1 MELLQNINASL
12 RMLCSF
18 VFSANK
24 KIMVAIMRST
34 KTNAMEA
41 IMKKFM
47 GIATAA
53 VFGLGIFT
61 TSAKAETIVTTDV
74 LNVRE
79 NPTTESQVVG
89 KLLDGYKVNVLH
101 TENGWSKVKLNSG
114 KEAFISADYTKDTYY
129 VTANVLNVRAGANT
143 DSEILGK
150 LKKDDVIETTNQ
162 VQNDWIQFEYNG
174 QTAYVHVPYLTGKAP
189 VKVQPVV
196 KAEKVTNVQDTA
208 KVREAVKA
216 QEAAEAQAKTKA
228 QEAAKAREAVKAQ
241 EAAEAQATAKAGEVA
256 KAQETAKAQEAA
268 EAQAAA
274 KAQEV
279 AKAREAA
286 KAQEVAKA
294 REAAKAQEAAE
305 AQAAAKAQEAAKAR
319 EAAEAQAAKA
329 QEAAEAREAAKA
341 QEAAEAREAAKA
353 QEAAKAREA
362 AKAQKPATQ
371 QPVAK
376 ETETSAP
383 SSSRELRVEATAYTA
398 DPLENGYKAGDQVK
412 SAMGHNL
419 TANPNMKLIAVDPS
433 VIPLGSKVWV
443 EGYGVAIAGDTGG
456 AIKGNKID
464 VLMPD
469 KGTSSNW
476 GRKTVTV
483 KVLN

>member
-1 MELLQNINASL
+1 MELLQNINAPL
-12 RMLCSF
+12 RKLCNF
-18 VFSANK
+18 MFFANK

-79 NPTTESQVVG
+79 NPTTESKVVG

-101 TENGWSKVKLNSG
+101 TENGWSKVQLNSG

-129 VTANVLNVRAGANT
+129 VTANVLNVRASANT

-150 LKKDDVIETTNQ
+150 LKKDDVIETTHQ

-174 QTAYVHVPYLTGKAP
+174 KTAYVHVPYLTGKAP

-196 KAEKVTNVQDTA
+196 KVEKTTNVQDTA

-216 QEAAEAQAKTKA
+216 QEVAETQAKAKAREAAEAQAEVKA
-228 QEAAKAREAVKAQ
+228 QEAAKAREAAKAQAEAKAQADAEAQAETKAQ
-241 EAAEAQATAKAGEVA
+241 EA
-256 KAQETAKAQEAA
+256 
-268 EAQAAA
+268 
-274 KAQEV
+274 
-279 AKAREAA
+279 
-286 KAQEVAKA
+286 AKA

-305 AQAAAKAQEAAKAR
+305 AQAEAKAQEAAKAQ
-319 EAAEAQAAKA
+319 AEAKA
-329 QEAAEAREAAKA
+329 QADAEAREAAKA
-341 QEAAEAREAAKA
+341 QEAAAEARKAAKA
-353 QEAAKAREA
+353 QEAADREA
-362 AKAQKPATQ
+362 ANKVQKPATQ

-376 ETETSAP
+376 ETEKNTQ
-383 SSSRELRVEATAYTA
+383 SSSREFQVVATAYTA

-412 SAMGHNL
+412 SALGHNL

-469 KGTSSNW
+469 KGTSSSW

>member
-1 MELLQNINASL
+1 MELLQNINDPL
-12 RMLCSF
+12 RKLCNF
-18 VFSANK
+18 MFFANK
-24 KIMVAIMRST
+24 KIMIAIMRST

-61 TSAKAETIVTTDV
+61 TSAKAETFVTTDV

-79 NPTTESQVVG
+79 NPTTESKVVG

-150 LKKDDVIETTNQ
+150 LKQDDVIETTHQ
-162 VQNDWIQFEYNG
+162 VENGWIQFEYNG
-174 QTAYVHVPYLTGKAP
+174 KTAYVHVPYLTGKAP

-196 KAEKVTNVQDTA
+196 KAEKTTTVQDTA
-208 KVREAVKA
+208 KAVATTKAREVAETQAKAKAEEATKAREAAEAQAAAKAREAAKAQETAKAQAEAKA
-216 QEAAEAQAKTKA
+216 QEAAEAQAEAKA
-228 QEAAKAREAVKAQ
+228 QEAAKAREA
-241 EAAEAQATAKAGEVA
+241 A
-256 KAQETAKAQEAA
+256 KAQA
-268 EAQAAA
+268 
-274 KAQEV
+274 V
-279 AKAREAA
+279 
-286 KAQEVAKA
+286 
-294 REAAKAQEAAE
+294 AE

-319 EAAEAQAAKA
+319 EAAKA
-329 QEAAEAREAAKA
+329 QEAAQAV
-341 QEAAEAREAAKA
+341 AEAQAEAKA
-353 QEAAKAREA
+353 QEAAKASEA

-383 SSSRELRVEATAYTA
+383 SSSRELRVVATAYTA

-412 SAMGHNL
+412 SALGHNL

>member
-1 MELLQNINASL
+1 MELLQNINDPL
-12 RMLCSF
+12 RKLCNF
-18 VFSANK
+18 MFFANK

-61 TSAKAETIVTTDV
+61 TSAKAETFVTTDV

-79 NPTTESQVVG
+79 NPTTESKVVG

-150 LKKDDVIETTNQ
+150 LKQDDVIETTHQ
-162 VQNDWIQFEYNG
+162 VENDWIQFEYNG
-174 QTAYVHVPYLTGKAP
+174 KTAYVHVPYLTGKAP
-189 VKVQPVV
+189 VKVQPAV
-196 KAEKVTNVQDTA
+196 KVEKTTKVQDTA
-208 KVREAVKA
+208 KTV
-216 QEAAEAQAKTKA
+216 AET
-228 QEAAKAREAVKAQ
+228 KAREV
-241 EAAEAQATAKAGEVA
+241 AETQA
-256 KAQETAKAQEAA
+256 KAQAA
-268 EAQAAA
+268 T
-274 KAQEV
+274 
-279 AKAREAA
+279 KAR
-286 KAQEVAKA
+286 
-294 REAAKAQEAAE
+294 EAAE

-319 EAAEAQAAKA
+319 EAAKVQ
-329 QEAAEAREAAKA
+329 AEAE
-341 QEAAEAREAAKA
+341 A

-383 SSSRELRVEATAYTA
+383 LSSRELRVVATAYTA

-412 SAMGHNL
+412 SALGHNL

>member
-1 MELLQNINASL
+1 
-12 RMLCSF
+12 
-18 VFSANK
+18 
-24 KIMVAIMRST
+24 
-34 KTNAMEA
+34 
-41 IMKKFM
+41 M

-79 NPTTESQVVG
+79 NPTTESKVVG

-150 LKKDDVIETTNQ
+150 LKQDDVIETTHQ
-162 VQNDWIQFEYNG
+162 VENDWIQFEYNG
-174 QTAYVHVPYLTGKAP
+174 KTAYVHVPYLTGKAP
-189 VKVQPVV
+189 VKVQPAV
-196 KAEKVTNVQDTA
+196 KVEKTTKVQDTA
-208 KVREAVKA
+208 KTVAATKAREVAETQAKA
-216 QEAAEAQAKTKA
+216 QEATKA
-228 QEAAKAREAVKAQ
+228 R
-241 EAAEAQATAKAGEVA
+241 
-256 KAQETAKAQEAA
+256 EAA

-274 KAQEV
+274 KAEEA

-286 KAQEVAKA
+286 KAQAEAKAQAAAEAQAEAKAGEAAKA

-319 EAAEAQAAKA
+319 EAAKA
-329 QEAAEAREAAKA
+329 QEAAE
-341 QEAAEAREAAKA
+341 A

-371 QPVAK
+371 QPVVK

-383 SSSRELRVEATAYTA
+383 SSSRELRVVATAYTA

>member
-1 MELLQNINASL
+1 MELLQNINAPL
-12 RMLCSF
+12 RKLCNSMF
-18 VFSANK
+18 FANK

-79 NPTTESQVVG
+79 NPTTESKVVG

-150 LKKDDVIETTNQ
+150 LKQDDVIETTHQ
-162 VQNDWIQFEYNG
+162 VENDWIQFEYNG
-174 QTAYVHVPYLTGKAP
+174 KTAYVHVPYLTGKAP
-189 VKVQPVV
+189 VKVQPAV
-196 KAEKVTNVQDTA
+196 KVEKTTKVQDTA
-208 KVREAVKA
+208 KTVAATKAREVAETQAKA
-216 QEAAEAQAKTKA
+216 QEATKA
-228 QEAAKAREAVKAQ
+228 R
-241 EAAEAQATAKAGEVA
+241 
-256 KAQETAKAQEAA
+256 EAA

-274 KAQEV
+274 KAEEA

-286 KAQEVAKA
+286 KAQAEAKAQAAAEAQAEAKAQEAAKA

-319 EAAEAQAAKA
+319 EAA
-329 QEAAEAREAAKA
+329 
-341 QEAAEAREAAKA
+341 
-353 QEAAKAREA
+353 
-362 AKAQKPATQ
+362 KAQKPATQ
-371 QPVAK
+371 QPVVK

-383 SSSRELRVEATAYTA
+383 SSSRELRVVATAYTA

>member
-1 MELLQNINASL
+1 
-12 RMLCSF
+12 
-18 VFSANK
+18 
-24 KIMVAIMRST
+24 MRST

-79 NPTTESQVVG
+79 NPTTESKVVG

-101 TENGWSKVKLNSG
+101 TENGWSKVQLNSG

-129 VTANVLNVRAGANT
+129 VTANVLNVRASANT

-150 LKKDDVIETTNQ
+150 LKKDDVIETAHQ

-174 QTAYVHVPYLTGKAP
+174 KTAYVHVPYLTGKAP
-189 VKVQPVV
+189 VKVQPVAKV
-196 KAEKVTNVQDTA
+196 EKTTNVQDTA

-216 QEAAEAQAKTKA
+216 QEVAETQAKAKAQEATKAREAAEAQAEVKA
-228 QEAAKAREAVKAQ
+228 QEAAKAREAAKAQAEAKAQADAEAQAETKAQ
-241 EAAEAQATAKAGEVA
+241 EA
-256 KAQETAKAQEAA
+256 
-268 EAQAAA
+268 
-274 KAQEV
+274 
-279 AKAREAA
+279 
-286 KAQEVAKA
+286 AKA

-305 AQAAAKAQEAAKAR
+305 AQAAAKAQEAA
-319 EAAEAQAAKA
+319 
-329 QEAAEAREAAKA
+329 EAREAAKA
-341 QEAAEAREAAKA
+341 QEAKA
-353 QEAAKAREA
+353 QEAAEAREA

-383 SSSRELRVEATAYTA
+383 SSSRELRVVATAYTA

-412 SAMGHNL
+412 SALGHNL

-469 KGTSSNW
+469 KGTSSSW

>member
-150 LKKDDVIETTNQ
+150 LKKDDVIETTHQ

-216 QEAAEAQAKTKA
+216 GEVAETQAKAKAQEATKAREAAEAQAEAKA
-228 QEAAKAREAVKAQ
+228 QEAAKAREAAKAQ
-241 EAAEAQATAKAGEVA
+241 AETKAQADAEAQAE
-256 KAQETAKAQEAA
+256 AKAQEA
-268 EAQAAA
+268 
-274 KAQEV
+274 
-279 AKAREAA
+279 
-286 KAQEVAKA
+286 AKA

-305 AQAAAKAQEAAKAR
+305 AQAE
-319 EAAEAQAAKA
+319 
-329 QEAAEAREAAKA
+329 
-341 QEAAEAREAAKA
+341 AKA

-362 AKAQKPATQ
+362 AKAQEQ
-371 QPVAK
+371 
-376 ETETSAP
+376 
-383 SSSRELRVEATAYTA
+383 LR
-398 DPLENGYKAGDQVK
+398 LVK
-412 SAMGHNL
+412 RL
-419 TANPNMKLIAVDPS
+419 KLVKQLRL
-433 VIPLGSKVWV
+433 VRGS
-443 EGYGVAIAGDTGG
+443 
-456 AIKGNKID
+456 
-464 VLMPD
+464 
-469 KGTSSNW
+469 
-476 GRKTVTV
+476 
-483 KVLN
+483 

>member
-1 MELLQNINASL
+1 M
-12 RMLCSF
+12 F
-18 VFSANK
+18 FANK

-79 NPTTESQVVG
+79 NPTTESKVVG

-150 LKKDDVIETTNQ
+150 LKQDDVIETTHQ
-162 VQNDWIQFEYNG
+162 VENDWIQFEYNG
-174 QTAYVHVPYLTGKAP
+174 KTAYVHVPYLTGKAP
-189 VKVQPVV
+189 VKVQPAV
-196 KAEKVTNVQDTA
+196 KVEKTTKVQDTA
-208 KVREAVKA
+208 KTVAATKAREVAETQAKA
-216 QEAAEAQAKTKA
+216 QEATKA
-228 QEAAKAREAVKAQ
+228 R
-241 EAAEAQATAKAGEVA
+241 
-256 KAQETAKAQEAA
+256 EAA

-274 KAQEV
+274 KAE
-279 AKAREAA
+279 E
-286 KAQEVAKA
+286 
-294 REAAKAQEAAE
+294 
-305 AQAAAKAQEAAKAR
+305 AAKAQEAAKAR
-319 EAAEAQAAKA
+319 EAAEAQAEAKA
-329 QEAAEAREAAKA
+329 QEAAKAREAAKA
-341 QEAAEAREAAKA
+341 QEAAEAQAAAKA

-383 SSSRELRVEATAYTA
+383 SSSRELRVVATAYTA

>member
-1 MELLQNINASL
+1 M
-12 RMLCSF
+12 F
-18 VFSANK
+18 FANK

-79 NPTTESQVVG
+79 NPTTESKVVG

-150 LKKDDVIETTNQ
+150 LKQDDVIETTHQ
-162 VQNDWIQFEYNG
+162 VENDWIQFEYNG
-174 QTAYVHVPYLTGKAP
+174 KTAYVHVPYLTGKAP
-189 VKVQPVV
+189 VKVQPAV
-196 KAEKVTNVQDTA
+196 KVEKTTKVQDTA
-208 KVREAVKA
+208 KTVAATKAREVAETQAKA
-216 QEAAEAQAKTKA
+216 QEATKAREAAEAQAAAKAEEAAKAREAAKA
-228 QEAAKAREAVKAQ
+228 QEAAKAREA
-241 EAAEAQATAKAGEVA
+241 AEAQAE
-256 KAQETAKAQEAA
+256 AKAQEA
-268 EAQAAA
+268 
-274 KAQEV
+274 
-279 AKAREAA
+279 
-286 KAQEVAKA
+286 AKA

-319 EAAEAQAAKA
+319 EAAKA
-329 QEAAEAREAAKA
+329 QEAAEAQA
-341 QEAAEAREAAKA
+341 AAKA

-383 SSSRELRVEATAYTA
+383 SSSRELRVVATAYTA

-412 SAMGHNL
+412 SALGHNL

>member
-1 MELLQNINASL
+1 
-12 RMLCSF
+12 
-18 VFSANK
+18 
-24 KIMVAIMRST
+24 
-34 KTNAMEA
+34 
-41 IMKKFM
+41 M

-79 NPTTESQVVG
+79 NPTTESKVVG

-150 LKKDDVIETTNQ
+150 LKQDDVIETTHQ
-162 VQNDWIQFEYNG
+162 VENDWIQFEYNG
-174 QTAYVHVPYLTGKAP
+174 KTAYVHVPYLTGKAP
-189 VKVQPVV
+189 VKVQPAV
-196 KAEKVTNVQDTA
+196 KVEKTTKVQDTA
-208 KVREAVKA
+208 KTVAATKAREVAETQAKA
-216 QEAAEAQAKTKA
+216 QEATKA
-228 QEAAKAREAVKAQ
+228 R
-241 EAAEAQATAKAGEVA
+241 
-256 KAQETAKAQEAA
+256 EAA

-274 KAQEV
+274 KAEEA

-286 KAQEVAKA
+286 KAQAEAKAQAAAEAQAEAKAQEAAKA

-319 EAAEAQAAKA
+319 EAAKA
-329 QEAAEAREAAKA
+329 QEAAE
-341 QEAAEAREAAKA
+341 A

-371 QPVAK
+371 QPVVK

-383 SSSRELRVEATAYTA
+383 SSSRELRVVATAYTA

>member
-143 DSEILGK
+143 DSAILGK
-150 LKKDDVIETTNQ
+150 LKKDDVIETTHQ

-174 QTAYVHVPYLTGKAP
+174 QTAYVHIPYLTGKAP

-216 QEAAEAQAKTKA
+216 
-228 QEAAKAREAVKAQ
+228 
-241 EAAEAQATAKAGEVA
+241 GEVA
-256 KAQETAKAQEAA
+256 ETQAKAKAQEAT
-268 EAQAAA
+268 
-274 KAQEV
+274 
-279 AKAREAA
+279 KAREAA
-286 KAQEVAKA
+286 ETQAEAKAQEAAKA
-294 REAAKAQEAAE
+294 REAAKAQEATEAAKAQAEAKAQEAAKAREAAKAQAEAE
-305 AQAAAKAQEAAKAR
+305 AQAEAKAQEAAKAREAAKAQEAAKAR
-319 EAAEAQAAKA
+319 EAAKA
-329 QEAAEAREAAKA
+329 EEAAEAREAAKA

-383 SSSRELRVEATAYTA
+383 SSSRELRVQATAYTA

>member
-1 MELLQNINASL
+1 MELLQNINDSL
-12 RMLCSF
+12 RKLCNSMF
-18 VFSANK
+18 FANK

-79 NPTTESQVVG
+79 NPTTESKVVG

-150 LKKDDVIETTNQ
+150 LKQDDVIETTHQ
-162 VQNDWIQFEYNG
+162 VENDWIQFEYNG
-174 QTAYVHVPYLTGKAP
+174 KTAYVHVPYLTGKAP
-189 VKVQPVV
+189 VKVQPAVKV
-196 KAEKVTNVQDTA
+196 EKATKVQNTAKAVEATKAREVAETQAKAE
-208 KVREAVKA
+208 EATKA
-216 QEAAEAQAKTKA
+216 REAAEAQAEAKA
-228 QEAAKAREAVKAQ
+228 QEAAKAREAAKAQAEAKAQAAAEAQAEVKAQ
-241 EAAEAQATAKAGEVA
+241 EA
-256 KAQETAKAQEAA
+256 
-268 EAQAAA
+268 
-274 KAQEV
+274 
-279 AKAREAA
+279 
-286 KAQEVAKA
+286 AKA

-319 EAAEAQAAKA
+319 EAAKA

-341 QEAAEAREAAKA
+341 QEAT
-353 QEAAKAREA
+353 KAREA
-362 AKAQKPATQ
+362 AKSQKPATQ

-383 SSSRELRVEATAYTA
+383 SSSRELRVVATAYTA

-483 KVLN
+483 KILN

>member
-1 MELLQNINASL
+1 MELLQNINAPL
-12 RMLCSF
+12 RKLCNSMF
-18 VFSANK
+18 FANK

-79 NPTTESQVVG
+79 NPTTESKVVG

-150 LKKDDVIETTNQ
+150 LKQDDVIETTHQ
-162 VQNDWIQFEYNG
+162 VENGWIQFEYNG
-174 QTAYVHVPYLTGKAP
+174 KTAYVHVPYLTGKAP

-196 KAEKVTNVQDTA
+196 KAEKTTTVQDTA
-208 KVREAVKA
+208 KAVATTKAREVAETQAKA
-216 QEAAEAQAKTKA
+216 KAEEATKAREVAEAQA
-228 QEAAKAREAVKAQ
+228 E
-241 EAAEAQATAKAGEVA
+241 
-256 KAQETAKAQEAA
+256 
-268 EAQAAA
+268 
-274 KAQEV
+274 
-279 AKAREAA
+279 
-286 KAQEVAKA
+286 
-294 REAAKAQEAAE
+294 AKAQEAAE

-319 EAAEAQAAKA
+319 EAAKAQAEAKA
-329 QEAAEAREAAKA
+329 QEAAE
-341 QEAAEAREAAKA
+341 
-353 QEAAKAREA
+353 AREA

-383 SSSRELRVEATAYTA
+383 SSSRELRVVATAYTA

-412 SAMGHNL
+412 SALGHNL

>member
-143 DSEILGK
+143 DSAILGK
-150 LKKDDVIETTNQ
+150 LKKDDVIETTHQ

-174 QTAYVHVPYLTGKAP
+174 QTAYVHIPYLTGKAP

-216 QEAAEAQAKTKA
+216 
-228 QEAAKAREAVKAQ
+228 
-241 EAAEAQATAKAGEVA
+241 GEVA
-256 KAQETAKAQEAA
+256 ETQAKAKAQEAT
-268 EAQAAA
+268 
-274 KAQEV
+274 
-279 AKAREAA
+279 KAREAA
-286 KAQEVAKA
+286 ETQAEAKAQEAAKA
-294 REAAKAQEAAE
+294 REAAKAQEATEAAKAQAEAKAQEAAKAREAAKAQAEAE
-305 AQAAAKAQEAAKAR
+305 AQAEAKAQEAAKAREAAKAQEAAKAR
-319 EAAEAQAAKA
+319 EAAKA
-329 QEAAEAREAAKA
+329 G
-341 QEAAEAREAAKA
+341 
-353 QEAAKAREA
+353 EAAKAREA

-383 SSSRELRVEATAYTA
+383 SSSRELRVQATAYTA

-483 KVLN
+483 KILN

>member
-1 MELLQNINASL
+1 MELLQNINDPL

-150 LKKDDVIETTNQ
+150 LKQDDVIETTHQ

-174 QTAYVHVPYLTGKAP
+174 KTAYVHVPYLTGKAP
-189 VKVQPVV
+189 VKVQPAV
-196 KAEKVTNVQDTA
+196 KVEKTTKVQDTA
-208 KVREAVKA
+208 KVREAIKAQEVAETQAKAKA
-216 QEAAEAQAKTKA
+216 QEATKA
-228 QEAAKAREAVKAQ
+228 R
-241 EAAEAQATAKAGEVA
+241 
-256 KAQETAKAQEAA
+256 EAA

-274 KAQEV
+274 KAQEA

-286 KAQEVAKA
+286 KAQAEAKAQAAAEAQAEAKAQEAAKA

-319 EAAEAQAAKA
+319 EAAKA

-353 QEAAKAREA
+353 Q
-362 AKAQKPATQ
+362 KPATQ

-376 ETETSAP
+376 ENETSAP
-383 SSSRELRVEATAYTA
+383 SSSRELQVVATAYTA

-412 SAMGHNL
+412 SALGHNL

-456 AIKGNKID
+456 AIKGHKID

>member
-1 MELLQNINASL
+1 MELLQNINAPL
-12 RMLCSF
+12 RKLFNFMF
-18 VFSANK
+18 FANK

-79 NPTTESQVVG
+79 NPTTESKVVG

-101 TENGWSKVKLNSG
+101 TENGWSKVQLNSG

-150 LKKDDVIETTNQ
+150 LKKDDVIETTHQ

-174 QTAYVHVPYLTGKAP
+174 KTAYVHVPYLTGKAP
-189 VKVQPVV
+189 VKVQPVAKV
-196 KAEKVTNVQDTA
+196 EKTTKVQDTA

-216 QEAAEAQAKTKA
+216 QEVAETQAK
-228 QEAAKAREAVKAQ
+228 AKAVEA
-241 EAAEAQATAKAGEVA
+241 T
-256 KAQETAKAQEAA
+256 
-268 EAQAAA
+268 
-274 KAQEV
+274 
-279 AKAREAA
+279 
-286 KAQEVAKA
+286 
-294 REAAKAQEAAE
+294 
-305 AQAAAKAQEAAKAR
+305 KAR
-319 EAAEAQAAKA
+319 EAAEAQAEAKA
-329 QEAAEAREAAKA
+329 QEAAKAREAAKA

-353 QEAAKAREA
+353 QEATKAREA

-371 QPVAK
+371 QTVAK

-383 SSSRELRVEATAYTA
+383 SSSRELRVVATAYTA

-412 SAMGHNL
+412 SALGHNL

>member
-143 DSEILGK
+143 DSAILGK
-150 LKKDDVIETTNQ
+150 LKKDDVIETTHQ

-174 QTAYVHVPYLTGKAP
+174 QTAYVHIPYLTGKAP

-216 QEAAEAQAKTKA
+216 
-228 QEAAKAREAVKAQ
+228 
-241 EAAEAQATAKAGEVA
+241 GEVA
-256 KAQETAKAQEAA
+256 ETQAKAKAQEAT
-268 EAQAAA
+268 
-274 KAQEV
+274 
-279 AKAREAA
+279 KAREAA
-286 KAQEVAKA
+286 ETQAEAKAQEAAKA
-294 REAAKAQEAAE
+294 REAAKAQEATEAAKAQAEAKAQEAAKAREAAKAQAEAE
-305 AQAAAKAQEAAKAR
+305 AQAEAKAQEAAKAREAAKAQEAAKAR
-319 EAAEAQAAKA
+319 EAAKA
-329 QEAAEAREAAKA
+329 E
-341 QEAAEAREAAKA
+341 EAAEAREAAKA
-353 QEAAKAREA
+353 QEAAKAHEA

-383 SSSRELRVEATAYTA
+383 SSSRELRVQATAYTA

-483 KVLN
+483 KILN

>member
-1 MELLQNINASL
+1 MELLQNINAPL
-12 RMLCSF
+12 RKLCNF
-18 VFSANK
+18 MFFANK

-79 NPTTESQVVG
+79 NPTTESKVVG

-101 TENGWSKVKLNSG
+101 TENGWSKVQLNSG

-150 LKKDDVIETTNQ
+150 LKKDDVIETTHQ

-174 QTAYVHVPYLTGKAP
+174 KTAYVHVPYLTGKAP

-196 KAEKVTNVQDTA
+196 KVEKTTTVQDTA
-208 KVREAVKA
+208 KASETVKVQEVIKTKEAPKTSEANQATENARKVAEQKA
-216 QEAAEAQAKTKA
+216 EQEQENAKLAQQKAAEQKAEQEQENAKLAQQKA
-228 QEAAKAREAVKAQ
+228 EQEQENARKLAQ
-241 EAAEAQATAKAGEVA
+241 QKAAEQKAEQEQENARKLAQQK
-256 KAQETAKAQEAA
+256 AA
-268 EAQAAA
+268 EQKAKQEQENAKLAQQ
-274 KAQEV
+274 KV
-279 AKAREAA
+279 AE
-286 KAQEVAKA
+286 
-294 REAAKAQEAAE
+294 
-305 AQAAAKAQEAAKAR
+305 
-319 EAAEAQAAKA
+319 
-329 QEAAEAREAAKA
+329 
-341 QEAAEAREAAKA
+341 
-353 QEAAKAREA
+353 
-362 AKAQKPATQ
+362 QKEK

-376 ETETSAP
+376 ETEKNTQ
-383 SSSRELRVEATAYTA
+383 SSSREFQVVATAYTA

-412 SAMGHNL
+412 SALGHNL

-469 KGTSSNW
+469 KGTSSSW

>member
-1 MELLQNINASL
+1 MELLQNINDPL
-12 RMLCSF
+12 RNLCNF
-18 VFSANK
+18 MFSANK

-79 NPTTESQVVG
+79 NPTTESKVVG

-150 LKKDDVIETTNQ
+150 LKQDDVIETTHQ

-174 QTAYVHVPYLTGKAP
+174 KTAYVHVPYLTGKAP

-196 KAEKVTNVQDTA
+196 KAEKTTKVQDTA
-208 KVREAVKA
+208 KAVEATKAREVAETQAKA
-216 QEAAEAQAKTKA
+216 KAEEATKAREAAEAQAEAKA
-228 QEAAKAREAVKAQ
+228 QEAAKAREAAKAGAEAKAQ
-241 EAAEAQATAKAGEVA
+241 AAAEAQAE
-256 KAQETAKAQEAA
+256 AKAQEA
-268 EAQAAA
+268 
-274 KAQEV
+274 
-279 AKAREAA
+279 
-286 KAQEVAKA
+286 AKA

-305 AQAAAKAQEAAKAR
+305 AQAEAKAQEAAKAR
-319 EAAEAQAAKA
+319 EAAKA

-383 SSSRELRVEATAYTA
+383 SSSRELRVVATAYTA

-412 SAMGHNL
+412 SALGHNL

>member
-1 MELLQNINASL
+1 M
-12 RMLCSF
+12 F
-18 VFSANK
+18 FANK

-79 NPTTESQVVG
+79 NPTTESKVVG

-150 LKKDDVIETTNQ
+150 LKQDDVIETTHQ
-162 VQNDWIQFEYNG
+162 VENGWIQFEYNG
-174 QTAYVHVPYLTGKAP
+174 KTAYVHVPYLTGKAP

-196 KAEKVTNVQDTA
+196 KAEKTTTVQDTA
-208 KVREAVKA
+208 KAVATTKAREVAETQAKA
-216 QEAAEAQAKTKA
+216 KAEEATKAREAAEAQAAAKAREAAKAQETAKAQAEAKAQAAAEAQAEAKA
-228 QEAAKAREAVKAQ
+228 QEAAKAREA
-241 EAAEAQATAKAGEVA
+241 A
-256 KAQETAKAQEAA
+256 KAQA
-268 EAQAAA
+268 
-274 KAQEV
+274 
-279 AKAREAA
+279 
-286 KAQEVAKA
+286 
-294 REAAKAQEAAE
+294 AAE

-319 EAAEAQAAKA
+319 EAAKAQA
-329 QEAAEAREAAKA
+329 AAEAREATK
-341 QEAAEAREAAKA
+341 AREAAEA

-383 SSSRELRVEATAYTA
+383 SSSRELRVVATAYTA

-412 SAMGHNL
+412 SALGHNL

>member
-1 MELLQNINASL
+1 MELLQNINDPL
-12 RMLCSF
+12 RNLCNF
-18 VFSANK
+18 MFSANK

-150 LKKDDVIETTNQ
+150 LKQDDVIETTHQ

-174 QTAYVHVPYLTGKAP
+174 KTAYVHVPYLTGKAP

-196 KAEKVTNVQDTA
+196 KAEKTTKVQDTA
-208 KVREAVKA
+208 KAVEATKAREVAETQAKA
-216 QEAAEAQAKTKA
+216 KAEEATKAREAAEAQAEAKA
-228 QEAAKAREAVKAQ
+228 QEAAKAREA
-241 EAAEAQATAKAGEVA
+241 AKAGAEA
-256 KAQETAKAQEAA
+256 KAQAAAQAEAKAQEA
-268 EAQAAA
+268 
-274 KAQEV
+274 
-279 AKAREAA
+279 
-286 KAQEVAKA
+286 AKA

-305 AQAAAKAQEAAKAR
+305 AQAEAKAQEAAKAR
-319 EAAEAQAAKA
+319 EAAKA

-383 SSSRELRVEATAYTA
+383 SSSRELRVVATAYTA

-412 SAMGHNL
+412 SALGHNL

>member
-1 MELLQNINASL
+1 MGLLQNINASL

-143 DSEILGK
+143 DSAILGK
-150 LKKDDVIETTNQ
+150 LKKDDVIETTHQ

-174 QTAYVHVPYLTGKAP
+174 QTAYVHIPYLTGKAP

-216 QEAAEAQAKTKA
+216 
-228 QEAAKAREAVKAQ
+228 
-241 EAAEAQATAKAGEVA
+241 GEVA
-256 KAQETAKAQEAA
+256 ETQAKAKAQEATKAREVA
-268 EAQAAA
+268 ETQAKA
-274 KAQEV
+274 KAQE
-279 AKAREAA
+279 ATKAREAA
-286 KAQEVAKA
+286 ETQ
-294 REAAKAQEAAE
+294 AE
-305 AQAAAKAQEAAKAR
+305 AKAQEAAKAR
-319 EAAEAQAAKA
+319 EAAKAQEATEAAKAQAEAKA
-329 QEAAEAREAAKA
+329 QEAAKAREAAKAQAAAEAQAEAKAQEAAKAREAAKAQAEAKA

-383 SSSRELRVEATAYTA
+383 SSSRELRVQATAYTA

>member
-1 MELLQNINASL
+1 MELLQNINEPL
-12 RMLCSF
+12 RKLCNSMF
-18 VFSANK
+18 FANK

-79 NPTTESQVVG
+79 NPTTESKVVG

-150 LKKDDVIETTNQ
+150 LKQDDVIETTHQ
-162 VQNDWIQFEYNG
+162 VENGWIQFEYNG
-174 QTAYVHVPYLTGKAP
+174 KTAYVHVPYLTGKAP

-196 KAEKVTNVQDTA
+196 KAEKTTTVQDTA
-208 KVREAVKA
+208 KAVA
-216 QEAAEAQAKTKA
+216 TT
-228 QEAAKAREAVKAQ
+228 KAREV
-241 EAAEAQATAKAGEVA
+241 AETQAKA
-256 KAQETAKAQEAA
+256 KAEEATKAREAA
-268 EAQAAA
+268 EAQAA
-274 KAQEV
+274 V
-279 AKAREAA
+279 
-286 KAQEVAKA
+286 
-294 REAAKAQEAAE
+294 
-305 AQAAAKAQEAAKAR
+305 KAQEAAKAR
-319 EAAEAQAAKA
+319 EAAKAQAEAKA
-329 QEAAEAREAAKA
+329 QEAAEAQAEAKA
-341 QEAAEAREAAKA
+341 QEAAKAQAEAEAQAAVKA
-353 QEAAKAREA
+353 QEAAKAREAAKAQAEAEAQAAVKAQEAAKAREAAKAQAEAEAA

-383 SSSRELRVEATAYTA
+383 SSSRELRVVATAYTA

-412 SAMGHNL
+412 SALGHNL

>member
-1 MELLQNINASL
+1 
-12 RMLCSF
+12 
-18 VFSANK
+18 
-24 KIMVAIMRST
+24 
-34 KTNAMEA
+34 
-41 IMKKFM
+41 MKKFM

-79 NPTTESQVVG
+79 NPTTESKVVG

-101 TENGWSKVKLNSG
+101 TENGWSKVQLNSG

-129 VTANVLNVRAGANT
+129 VTANVLNVRASANT

-150 LKKDDVIETTNQ
+150 LKKDDIIETTHQ

-174 QTAYVHVPYLTGKAP
+174 KTAYVHVPYLTGKAP

-196 KAEKVTNVQDTA
+196 KAEKTTTVQDTA
-208 KVREAVKA
+208 KASETVKVQEVIKTKEAPKTSEGNQATENARKVAEQKA
-216 QEAAEAQAKTKA
+216 EQEQENAKLAQQKVAEQKAEQEQENAKLAQQKAAEQKAEQEQENAKLAQQK
-228 QEAAKAREAVKAQ
+228 
-241 EAAEAQATAKAGEVA
+241 AAEQKAEQEQENARKLAQQK
-256 KAQETAKAQEAA
+256 AA
-268 EAQAAA
+268 EQKAKQEQENAKLAQQ
-274 KAQEV
+274 KV
-279 AKAREAA
+279 AE
-286 KAQEVAKA
+286 
-294 REAAKAQEAAE
+294 
-305 AQAAAKAQEAAKAR
+305 
-319 EAAEAQAAKA
+319 
-329 QEAAEAREAAKA
+329 
-341 QEAAEAREAAKA
+341 
-353 QEAAKAREA
+353 
-362 AKAQKPATQ
+362 QKEK

-376 ETETSAP
+376 ETEKNTQ
-383 SSSRELRVEATAYTA
+383 SSSREFQVVATAYTA

-412 SAMGHNL
+412 SALGHNL

-469 KGTSSNW
+469 KGTSSSW

>member
-1 MELLQNINASL
+1 
-12 RMLCSF
+12 
-18 VFSANK
+18 
-24 KIMVAIMRST
+24 
-34 KTNAMEA
+34 
-41 IMKKFM
+41 MKKFM

-79 NPTTESQVVG
+79 NPTTESKVVG

-101 TENGWSKVKLNSG
+101 TENGWSKVQLNSG

-150 LKKDDVIETTNQ
+150 LKKDDVIETTHQ

-174 QTAYVHVPYLTGKAP
+174 KTAYVHVPYLTGKAP

-196 KAEKVTNVQDTA
+196 KVEKTTTVQDTA
-208 KVREAVKA
+208 KASETVKVQEVIKTKEAPKTSEANQATENARKVAEQKA
-216 QEAAEAQAKTKA
+216 EQEQENARKLAQQKAAEQKAKQEQENAKLAQQK
-228 QEAAKAREAVKAQ
+228 V
-241 EAAEAQATAKAGEVA
+241 AE
-256 KAQETAKAQEAA
+256 
-268 EAQAAA
+268 
-274 KAQEV
+274 
-279 AKAREAA
+279 
-286 KAQEVAKA
+286 
-294 REAAKAQEAAE
+294 
-305 AQAAAKAQEAAKAR
+305 
-319 EAAEAQAAKA
+319 
-329 QEAAEAREAAKA
+329 
-341 QEAAEAREAAKA
+341 
-353 QEAAKAREA
+353 
-362 AKAQKPATQ
+362 QKEK

-376 ETETSAP
+376 ETEKNTQ
-383 SSSRELRVEATAYTA
+383 SSSREFQVVATAYTA

-412 SAMGHNL
+412 SALGHNL

-469 KGTSSNW
+469 KGTSSSW

>member
-1 MELLQNINASL
+1 MELLQNINDPL
-12 RMLCSF
+12 RNLCNF
-18 VFSANK
+18 MFSANK

-150 LKKDDVIETTNQ
+150 LKQDDVIETTHQ
-162 VQNDWIQFEYNG
+162 VENDWIQFEYNG
-174 QTAYVHVPYLTGKAP
+174 KTAYVHVPYLTGKAP
-189 VKVQPVV
+189 VKVQPAV
-196 KAEKVTNVQDTA
+196 KVEKATKVQNTA
-208 KVREAVKA
+208 KAVEA
-216 QEAAEAQAKTKA
+216 T
-228 QEAAKAREAVKAQ
+228 KAREVAETQAKAKAEEATKAR
-241 EAAEAQATAKAGEVA
+241 EAAEAQATAKAEEAAKAREAA
-256 KAQETAKAQEAA
+256 KAQAAA

-274 KAQEV
+274 KAEEA

-286 KAQEVAKA
+286 KAQA
-294 REAAKAQEAAE
+294 AAE

-319 EAAEAQAAKA
+319 EAAKA
-329 QEAAEAREAAKA
+329 QEAAEAQA
-341 QEAAEAREAAKA
+341 AAKA

-383 SSSRELRVEATAYTA
+383 ASSRELRVVATAYTA

>member
-1 MELLQNINASL
+1 MELLQNINAPL
-12 RMLCSF
+12 RKLCNF
-18 VFSANK
+18 MFFANK

-79 NPTTESQVVG
+79 NPTTESKVVG

-150 LKKDDVIETTNQ
+150 LKQDDVIETTHE

-174 QTAYVHVPYLTGKAP
+174 KTAYVHVPYLTGKAP
-189 VKVQPVV
+189 VKVQPAV
-196 KAEKVTNVQDTA
+196 KVEKAIKVQDTA

-216 QEAAEAQAKTKA
+216 GEVAETQAKAKAEEATKAREVAEAQAEVKA
-228 QEAAKAREAVKAQ
+228 QEAAKAREEAKAQ
-241 EAAEAQATAKAGEVA
+241 ASAKAQADAEAQAEAKAEEAA
-256 KAQETAKAQEAA
+256 KAREEAK
-268 EAQAAA
+268 AQAAA
-274 KAQEV
+274 EV
-279 AKAREAA
+279 
-286 KAQEVAKA
+286 
-294 REAAKAQEAAE
+294 
-305 AQAAAKAQEAAKAR
+305 QAAAKAQEAAKAR
-319 EAAEAQAAKA
+319 EAAKAQAD
-329 QEAAEAREAAKA
+329 AEAREAAKA
-341 QEAAEAREAAKA
+341 QEAAEARETAKA
-353 QEAAKAREA
+353 QEA

-371 QPVAK
+371 KPVAK
-376 ETETSAP
+376 ETETSTP
-383 SSSRELRVEATAYTA
+383 SSSRELRVVATAYTA

-412 SAMGHNL
+412 SALGHNL

-483 KVLN
+483 KILN

>member
-1 MELLQNINASL
+1 MELLQNINDPL
-12 RMLCSF
+12 RNLCNF
-18 VFSANK
+18 MFSANK

-79 NPTTESQVVG
+79 NPTTESKVVG

-150 LKKDDVIETTNQ
+150 LKQDDVIETTHQ

-174 QTAYVHVPYLTGKAP
+174 KTAYVHVPYLTGKAP

-196 KAEKVTNVQDTA
+196 KAEKTTKVQDTA
-208 KVREAVKA
+208 KAVEATKA
-216 QEAAEAQAKTKA
+216 REAAEA
-228 QEAAKAREAVKAQ
+228 QEAAKAREA
-241 EAAEAQATAKAGEVA
+241 AKAGAEA
-256 KAQETAKAQEAA
+256 K
-268 EAQAAA
+268 AQAAA
-274 KAQEV
+274 QAE
-279 AKAREAA
+279 AKAEEA
-286 KAQEVAKA
+286 AKA

-305 AQAAAKAQEAAKAR
+305 AQAEAKAEEAAKAR
-319 EAAEAQAAKA
+319 EAAKA

-353 QEAAKAREA
+353 LEAAKAREA

-383 SSSRELRVEATAYTA
+383 SSSRELRVVATAYTA

-412 SAMGHNL
+412 SALGHNL

>member
-1 MELLQNINASL
+1 MELLQNINAPL
-12 RMLCSF
+12 RKLCNF
-18 VFSANK
+18 MFFANK

-79 NPTTESQVVG
+79 NPTTESKVVG

-101 TENGWSKVKLNSG
+101 TENGWSKVQLNSG

-150 LKKDDVIETTNQ
+150 LKKDDVIETTHQ

-174 QTAYVHVPYLTGKAP
+174 KTAYVHVPYLTGKAP

-196 KAEKVTNVQDTA
+196 KVEKTTNVQDTA

-216 QEAAEAQAKTKA
+216 QEAA
-228 QEAAKAREAVKAQ
+228 
-241 EAAEAQATAKAGEVA
+241 
-256 KAQETAKAQEAA
+256 
-268 EAQAAA
+268 
-274 KAQEV
+274 
-279 AKAREAA
+279 KAREAA
-286 KAQEVAKA
+286 KAQAEAKAQADAEAQAETKAQEAAKA

-305 AQAAAKAQEAAKAR
+305 AQAAAKAQEAAKAQ
-319 EAAEAQAAKA
+319 AEAKA
-329 QEAAEAREAAKA
+329 QADAEAREAAKA
-341 QEAAEAREAAKA
+341 QEAAAEARKAAKA
-353 QEAAKAREA
+353 QEAADREA
-362 AKAQKPATQ
+362 ANKVQKPATQ

-376 ETETSAP
+376 ETEKNTQ
-383 SSSRELRVEATAYTA
+383 SSSREFQVVATAYTA

-412 SAMGHNL
+412 SALGHNL

-469 KGTSSNW
+469 KGTSSSW

>member
-1 MELLQNINASL
+1 MELLQNINAPL
-12 RMLCSF
+12 RKLCNYMF
-18 VFSANK
+18 FANK

-79 NPTTESQVVG
+79 NPTTESKVVG

-101 TENGWSKVKLNSG
+101 TENGWSKVQLNSG

-150 LKKDDVIETTNQ
+150 LKKDDVIETTHQ

-174 QTAYVHVPYLTGKAP
+174 KTAYVHVPYLTGKAP

-196 KAEKVTNVQDTA
+196 KVEKTTNVQDTA

-216 QEAAEAQAKTKA
+216 QEVAETQAKAKAQEATKAREAAEAQAEVKAQEAAKAREAAKAQAEAKAQADAEAQAETKA
-228 QEAAKAREAVKAQ
+228 QEAAKAREA
-241 EAAEAQATAKAGEVA
+241 A
-256 KAQETAKAQEAA
+256 KAQA
-268 EAQAAA
+268 
-274 KAQEV
+274 
-279 AKAREAA
+279 
-286 KAQEVAKA
+286 
-294 REAAKAQEAAE
+294 AAE
-305 AQAAAKAQEAAKAR
+305 AQAAAKAQEAAKAQ
-319 EAAEAQAAKA
+319 AEAKA
-329 QEAAEAREAAKA
+329 QADAEAREAAKA
-341 QEAAEAREAAKA
+341 QEAAAEARKAAKA
-353 QEAAKAREA
+353 QEAADREA
-362 AKAQKPATQ
+362 ANKVQKPATQ

-376 ETETSAP
+376 ETEKNTQ
-383 SSSRELRVEATAYTA
+383 SSSREFQVVATAYTA

-412 SAMGHNL
+412 SALGHNL

-469 KGTSSNW
+469 KGTSSSW

>member
-1 MELLQNINASL
+1 
-12 RMLCSF
+12 
-18 VFSANK
+18 
-24 KIMVAIMRST
+24 
-34 KTNAMEA
+34 
-41 IMKKFM
+41 MKKFM

-79 NPTTESQVVG
+79 NPTTESKVVG

-114 KEAFISADYTKDTYY
+114 KEAFISADYTKDSYY

-143 DSEILGK
+143 DSAILGK
-150 LKKDDVIETTNQ
+150 LKKDDVIETTHQ

-241 EAAEAQATAKAGEVA
+241 EAAEAQAATKAEEVA
-256 KAQETAKAQEAA
+256 KAKEAAKAQEAA
-268 EAQAAA
+268 EAQA
-274 KAQEV
+274 
-279 AKAREAA
+279 AA

-319 EAAEAQAAKA
+319 EAAEAQAAAEAREAAKA

-383 SSSRELRVEATAYTA
+383 SSSRELRVQATAYTA

-483 KVLN
+483 KILN

>member
-1 MELLQNINASL
+1 MELLQNINDPL
-12 RMLCSF
+12 RKLCNF
-18 VFSANK
+18 MFFANK

-61 TSAKAETIVTTDV
+61 TSAKAETFVTTDV

-79 NPTTESQVVG
+79 NPTTESKVVG

-150 LKKDDVIETTNQ
+150 LKQDDVIETTHQ
-162 VQNDWIQFEYNG
+162 VENGWIQFEYNG
-174 QTAYVHVPYLTGKAP
+174 KTAYVHVPYLTGKAP

-196 KAEKVTNVQDTA
+196 KAEKTTTVQDTA
-208 KVREAVKA
+208 KAVATTKAREVAETQAKAKAEEATKAREAAEAQAAAKAREAAKAQETAKAQAEAKA
-216 QEAAEAQAKTKA
+216 QEAAEAQAEAKA
-228 QEAAKAREAVKAQ
+228 QEAAKAREA
-241 EAAEAQATAKAGEVA
+241 A
-256 KAQETAKAQEAA
+256 KAQA
-268 EAQAAA
+268 
-274 KAQEV
+274 V
-279 AKAREAA
+279 
-286 KAQEVAKA
+286 
-294 REAAKAQEAAE
+294 AE

-319 EAAEAQAAKA
+319 EAAKA
-329 QEAAEAREAAKA
+329 QEAAEAREAAQA
-341 QEAAEAREAAKA
+341 VAEAQAEAKA

-383 SSSRELRVEATAYTA
+383 SSSRELRVVATAYTA

-412 SAMGHNL
+412 SALGHNL

>member
-1 MELLQNINASL
+1 
-12 RMLCSF
+12 
-18 VFSANK
+18 
-24 KIMVAIMRST
+24 MRST

-61 TSAKAETIVTTDV
+61 TSAKAETFVTTDV

-79 NPTTESQVVG
+79 NPTTESKVVG

-101 TENGWSKVKLNSG
+101 TENGWSKVQLNSG

-150 LKKDDVIETTNQ
+150 LKQDDVIETTHQ
-162 VQNDWIQFEYNG
+162 VENGWIQFEYNG
-174 QTAYVHVPYLTGKAP
+174 KTAYVHVPYLTGKAP

-196 KAEKVTNVQDTA
+196 KAEKTTTVQDTA
-208 KVREAVKA
+208 KAV
-216 QEAAEAQAKTKA
+216 
-228 QEAAKAREAVKAQ
+228 
-241 EAAEAQATAKAGEVA
+241 AT
-256 KAQETAKAQEAA
+256 
-268 EAQAAA
+268 
-274 KAQEV
+274 
-279 AKAREAA
+279 
-286 KAQEVAKA
+286 
-294 REAAKAQEAAE
+294 
-305 AQAAAKAQEAAKAR
+305 
-319 EAAEAQAAKA
+319 
-329 QEAAEAREAAKA
+329 
-341 QEAAEAREAAKA
+341 AKA

-383 SSSRELRVEATAYTA
+383 SSSRELRVVATAYTA

-412 SAMGHNL
+412 SALGHNL

>member
-143 DSEILGK
+143 DSAILGK
-150 LKKDDVIETTNQ
+150 LKKDDVIETTHQ

-174 QTAYVHVPYLTGKAP
+174 QTAYVHIPYLTGKAP

-216 QEAAEAQAKTKA
+216 
-228 QEAAKAREAVKAQ
+228 
-241 EAAEAQATAKAGEVA
+241 GEVA
-256 KAQETAKAQEAA
+256 ETQAKAKAQEAT
-268 EAQAAA
+268 
-274 KAQEV
+274 
-279 AKAREAA
+279 KAREAA
-286 KAQEVAKA
+286 ETQAKAKAQEATKA
-294 REAAKAQEAAE
+294 REAAETQAE
-305 AQAAAKAQEAAKAR
+305 AKAQEAAKAR
-319 EAAEAQAAKA
+319 EAAKAQEATEAAKAQAEAKA
-329 QEAAEAREAAKA
+329 QEAAKAREAAKAQAEAEAQAEAKAQEAAKAREAAKAQAEAKA

-383 SSSRELRVEATAYTA
+383 SSSRELRVQATAYTA

-483 KVLN
+483 KILN

>member
-1 MELLQNINASL
+1 MELLQNINAPL
-12 RMLCSF
+12 RKLCNF
-18 VFSANK
+18 MFFANK

-79 NPTTESQVVG
+79 NPTTESKVVG

-101 TENGWSKVKLNSG
+101 TENGWSKVQLNSG

-150 LKKDDVIETTNQ
+150 LKKDDVIETTHQ

-174 QTAYVHVPYLTGKAP
+174 KTAYVHVPYLTGKAP

-196 KAEKVTNVQDTA
+196 KVEKTTTVQDTA
-208 KVREAVKA
+208 KASETVKVQEVIKTKEAPKTSEANQATENARKVAEQKA
-216 QEAAEAQAKTKA
+216 EQKAEQEQENAKLAQQKAAEQKAEQEQENAKLAQQK
-228 QEAAKAREAVKAQ
+228 
-241 EAAEAQATAKAGEVA
+241 AAEQKAEQEQENAKLAQQK
-256 KAQETAKAQEAA
+256 AA
-268 EAQAAA
+268 EQKAEQEQENARKLAQQ
-274 KAQEV
+274 K
-279 AKAREAA
+279 
-286 KAQEVAKA
+286 
-294 REAAKAQEAAE
+294 AAE
-305 AQAAAKAQEAAKAR
+305 QKAKQEQENAKLAQQKV
-319 EAAEAQAAKA
+319 AE
-329 QEAAEAREAAKA
+329 
-341 QEAAEAREAAKA
+341 
-353 QEAAKAREA
+353 
-362 AKAQKPATQ
+362 QKEK

-376 ETETSAP
+376 ETEKNTQ
-383 SSSRELRVEATAYTA
+383 SSSREFQVVATAYTA

-412 SAMGHNL
+412 SALGHNL

-469 KGTSSNW
+469 KGTSSSW